1 MTTSQREVPMLRL
14 RVWGTALALV
24 ISLIAGI
31 LLGIAFTDDGSTN
44 SGLAPTL
51 PPTDAAAS
59 SKSPPS

>member
-1 MTTSQREVPMLRL
+1 MLRL

-24 ISLIAGI
+24 ISLITGI